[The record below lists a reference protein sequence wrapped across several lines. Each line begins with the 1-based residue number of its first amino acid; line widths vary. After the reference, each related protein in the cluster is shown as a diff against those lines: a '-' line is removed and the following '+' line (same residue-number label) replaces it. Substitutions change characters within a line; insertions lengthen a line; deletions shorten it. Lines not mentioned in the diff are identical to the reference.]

1 MSKITGLLQLIHR
14 PTKLLKQLRKVEEV
28 PPTPPPQLLRSYCYG
43 SFIVGLIILLIL
55 LIAMK
60 ILKKKKRLD
69 CSTREGS
76 SLATSTQA
84 KRSSSSAHT
93 PCTDISKSST
103 SSSACVLSSDIWA
116 LVIDFLP
123 YESVLQTAAVS
134 KSMLH
139 EVMPLVTMLHINKS
153 SQLYAGSIASRYNN
167 VRDISIYSL
176 IDYHPRTD
184 REDLWEDPSDI
195 DEDTATRA
203 IPFLSSFKKL
213 ERVFLGGQN
222 VNNDNVEGFMPTD
235 ETEDEEKEIMKNL
248 INSFSAG
255 FRSGA
260 CE

>member
-1 MSKITGLLQLIHR
+1 MN
-14 PTKLLKQLRKVEEV
+14 
-28 PPTPPPQLLRSYCYG
+28 
-43 SFIVGLIILLIL
+43 
-55 LIAMK
+55 
-60 ILKKKKRLD
+60 
-69 CSTREGS
+69 
-76 SLATSTQA
+76 
-84 KRSSSSAHT
+84 
-93 PCTDISKSST
+93 
-103 SSSACVLSSDIWA
+103 
-116 LVIDFLP
+116 FLP

-176 IDYHPRTD
+176 IDYHPFTNQ
-184 REDLWEDPSDI
+184 EDLWEESPAI

-222 VNNDNVEGFMPTD
+222 VNNGSVEGFMPTNDTND
-235 ETEDEEKEIMKNL
+235 EKKEIMKNL

-260 CE
+260 CK

>member
-1 MSKITGLLQLIHR
+1 MSNTDSPLTTSPLDER
-14 PTKLLKQLRKVEEV
+14 PTKR
-28 PPTPPPQLLRSYCYG
+28 
-43 SFIVGLIILLIL
+43 I
-55 LIAMK
+55 K
-60 ILKKKKRLD
+60 I
-69 CSTREGS
+69 
-76 SLATSTQA
+76 TSNSDTLSDA
-84 KRSSSSAHT
+84 VSPSSSSV
-93 PCTDISKSST
+93 C
-103 SSSACVLSSDIWA
+103 LSPDIWA
-116 LVIDFLP
+116 LVMDFLP

-139 EVMPLVTMLHINKS
+139 EVMPLLTMLHINKS

-176 IDYHPRTD
+176 IDYHTFTN
-184 REDLWEDPSDI
+184 REDLWEELPAI

-235 ETEDEEKEIMKNL
+235 ETDDEDKEIMKNL

-260 CE
+260 CKYNVCLQ

>member
-1 MSKITGLLQLIHR
+1 MSKIIT
-14 PTKLLKQLRKVEEV
+14 
-28 PPTPPPQLLRSYCYG
+28 
-43 SFIVGLIILLIL
+43 
-55 LIAMK
+55 K

-69 CSTREGS
+69 CSTSEGS
-76 SLATSTQA
+76 SLTTSTQE
-84 KRSSSSAHT
+84 KRSSSYHSHT
-93 PCTDISKSST
+93 SSDISTSSL
-103 SSSACVLSSDIWA
+103 SSSACLLSPDIWA
-116 LVIDFLP
+116 LVMDFLP

-167 VRDISIYSL
+167 VRDIYIYSL
-176 IDYHPRTD
+176 IEYHPTD
-184 REDLWEDPSDI
+184 QWEDPSDI
-195 DEDTATRA
+195 DEDTAERVV
-203 IPFLSSFKKL
+203 PFLSSFPKL

-222 VNNDNVEGFMPTD
+222 DTRDDNVEGYMPTH

-260 CE
+260 CK